1 MKRVLF
7 IFPLIVALGIGL
19 FSVWG
24 LSGDRNPS
32 DIPSALIGKAIPN
45 FKLET
50 IMTEGISELSNND
63 LAKLEKITVVNF
75 FASWC
80 LPCKLEHSSLKK
92 LNSSY
97 DIQLVGISY
106 KDKKSDTSNWLSK
119 LGNPYHVVGLD
130 ISGRTGIEWG
140 ISGVPETFL
149 INKKGE
155 IIYNFAG
162 PLLGKNLAHFENILR
177 LELNKKQ

>member
-7 IFPLIVALGIGL
+7 IFPLIAALGIGL

-24 LSGDRNPS
+24 LTGDRNPS
-32 DIPSALIGKAIPN
+32 DIPSALLGKPIPN
-45 FKLET
+45 FKIET
-50 IMTEGISELSNND
+50 IMTEGISELSNNY
-63 LAKLEKITVVNF
+63 LANLEKITVVNF

-80 LPCKLEHSSLKK
+80 LPCKAEHSSLKK
-92 LNSSY
+92 LKSSY
-97 DIQLVGISY
+97 DIHLAGISY
-106 KDKKSDTSNWLSK
+106 KDKRNDTSNWLSE

-130 ISGRTGIEWG
+130 MSGRTGIEWG

-155 IIYNFAG
+155 IIYKFAG
-162 PLLGKNLAHFENILR
+162 PLLGENLVHFENLLM
-177 LELNKKQ
+177 LELNKEK